1 MNTTKISPLTTKF
14 LGVKGTVYRLFKNV
28 MKPTPAALAWAA
40 QQRFS
45 ALASADTII
54 AAYEAHLR
62 LLAKIA
68 ARKAS
73 K

>member
-1 MNTTKISPLTTKF
+1 
-14 LGVKGTVYRLFKNV
+14 
-28 MKPTPAALAWAA
+28 MKPSAEALDWAA
-40 QQRFS
+40 QQRFI

>member
-1 MNTTKISPLTTKF
+1 M
-14 LGVKGTVYRLFKNV
+14 